1 MNESKHTQ
9 GPWKRRSIP
18 GHLFEI
24 TDSTGNPVVRIRGGM
39 MPTLDDAILLAA
51 APDLLEA
58 CKSAL
63 GLAWEV
69 GCESDDGVLTL
80 LDDSRGD
87 LFRKLSAAIQK
98 ATPAQ
103 EISE

>member
-1 MNESKHTQ
+1 MTESKHTQ

-24 TDSTGNPVVRIRGGM
+24 TDSAENPVLRLRGGM
-39 MPTLDDAILLAA
+39 MPSLEDSMLLTA

-58 CKSAL
+58 CNAAL

-69 GCESDDGVLTL
+69 GCESEDGVLTL

-103 EISE
+103 EISD